1 MKLDLS
7 KEETKSLYEGLDYLV
22 YLVLDNKW
30 SSDDKENIYKIFE
43 KVKKEAKGKWVAM
56 HKNLIN

>member
-1 MKLDLS
+1 MKLNLS

-30 SSDDKENIYKIFE
+30 TSEDKENIYKIFE
-43 KVKKEAKGKWVAM
+43 KVRKEVKGKWIM
-56 HKNLIN
+56 LKSSIN

>member
-22 YLVLDNKW
+22 YLDLDNIRK
-30 SSDDKENIYKIFE
+30 SDDKENIYKIFE
-43 KVKKEAKGKWVAM
+43 KVKKEVKGK
-56 HKNLIN
+56 

>member
-1 MKLDLS
+1 MKLNLS

-30 SSDDKENIYKIFE
+30 KSEDKENIYKIFE
-43 KVKKEAKGKWVAM
+43 KVRKEVKGKW
-56 HKNLIN
+56 INMKKKMIV

>member
-1 MKLDLS
+1 MKLNLS

-43 KVKKEAKGKWVAM
+43 KVKKEAKGK
-56 HKNLIN
+56 

>member
-7 KEETKSLYEGLDYLV
+7 KEETKSIYEGLDYLV

-30 SSDDKENIYKIFE
+30 KSEDKENIYKIFE
-43 KVKKEAKGKWVAM
+43 KVKKEVKGK
-56 HKNLIN
+56 

>member
-1 MKLDLS
+1 MKLNLS

-30 SSDDKENIYKIFE
+30 ESKDKKNLYKIFE
-43 KVKKEAKGKWVAM
+43 KVRKEVKGK
-56 HKNLIN
+56 

>member
-1 MKLDLS
+1 MKLNLS

-43 KVKKEAKGKWVAM
+43 KVRKEVKGKWISMKKKMIV
-56 HKNLIN
+56 